1 MKKSILTIALLA
13 VSMVAFGQTNL
24 LTNGDFEL
32 GNDGSWTGNAVNIQT
47 DGGNSFNFA
56 NVMMAGAAFD
66 VNISQTVTL
75 VPGQAYILTFD
86 ASTGAGTTRDM
97 VVGIG
102 QSAAPFWADTEIV
115 SLTENSQ
122 TFVVNLVATDDAT
135 SNDFGDATSRVLFDM
150 GAAVGVVVIDNVS
163 LVVDESASGGTV
175 VEDFNAG
182 TSVDGWTQA
191 GNAASSPSEVTFE
204 WAETAGVDGS
214 GAMRWG
220 GTNSEAAGKAYI
232 VEKVFG
238 GLDFGGATDVTV
250 TVSVKSEGLTA
261 ANVSMLSE
269 VGPGNIQNK
278 GSINGD
284 INDSDFSTITFDHT
298 EVAGSANFIKLQVVV
313 SPGANIG
320 DGGTILI
327 DNFSFSAASGNGGG
341 EELPSPTTA
350 APTPPARDAG
360 DVVSIF
366 SNAYTDVAVTT
377 FATGWS
383 EGSTATDVMV
393 EGDDVKQF
401 DFVNFSGIQLGNLT
415 DLSGLTHMH
424 IDYWVADALTAGEVF
439 NVKLSNHGNGTEN
452 GETDASELTNPVTT
466 SNEWVSLDIA
476 LSEFNVVLGTSAL
489 DNVYQLLLVTSGT
502 LDRIFVDNFYFYRE
516 PSTSTDLDEV
526 PAGFALEQNYPNPFN
541 PSTNISY
548 SIPVSGEVSLE
559 VFNLQGQKVMT
570 LFEGYQSAG
579 AHNAVFDASNLA
591 SGVYVYRLVAGTN
604 VQVRKM
610 MLIK

>member
-220 GTNSEAAGKAYI
+220 GTNSEAVGKAYI

-284 INDSDFSTITFDHT
+284 INDSGFSTITFDHT

-341 EELPSPTTA
+341 ELPSPTTA

-383 EGSTATDVMV
+383 EGTTATDVMV

-415 DLSGLTHMH
+415 DLSGFTHMH

-502 LDRIFVDNFYFYRE
+502 LERIFVDNFYFYKE

-579 AHNAVFDASNLA
+579 AHKAVFDASNLA